1 MERILFIKL
10 DPKTEADVICWMN
23 SLPPRTINKTVNEI
37 VIAET
42 SRQIARIPYEFSYTN
57 EVEPLRC
64 RLIFRSSSALDFL
77 AKIPKGEY
85 KSTLLKI
92 IRHHIQTN
100 KELKPDLFTINR
112 EYLYIV
118 AKNFIKEV
126 EKKKL
131 DSKGVPDRTNK
142 LIQFYNKAFNV
153 FLHLSYF
160 GYKSVD
166 ENMGD
171 YKLYNLNYRGIV
183 NKTFSEIF
191 GELPKSVDEKSNNV
205 HRVSGDNSINEK
217 RGTNNVY

>member
-10 DPKTEADVICWMN
+10 DPKTEADVISWMN

-42 SRQIARIPYEFSYTN
+42 KEQIARVPYEFSYTN

-85 KSTLLKI
+85 KTTLVKT
-92 IRHHIQTN
+92 IRRHIQHN
-100 KELKPDLFTINR
+100 QELQPDLFTINR
-112 EYLYIV
+112 KYLYIV

-131 DSKGVPDRTNK
+131 DSKGVPDRANK
-142 LIQFYNKAFNV
+142 LIQFYTKAFNV
-153 FLHLSYF
+153 FFHLSYF

-171 YKLYNLNYRGIV
+171 YKLCHLNYKAIV

-191 GELPKSVDEKSNNV
+191 GEQPKSADE
-205 HRVSGDNSINEK
+205 NSIN
-217 RGTNNVY
+217 

>member
-37 VIAET
+37 MVAET
-42 SRQIARIPYEFSYTN
+42 SGRIARVPYEFSYTN

-64 RLIFRSSSALDFL
+64 RLIFRSKTALDFL

-85 KSTLLKI
+85 KSTLVKT
-92 IRHHIQTN
+92 IRRHIQTN
-100 KELKPDLFTINR
+100 KELQPDLFTINR
-112 EYLYIV
+112 EYLYVI
-118 AKNFIKEV
+118 AKKFIKEV

-142 LIQFYNKAFNV
+142 LIQFYTKAFNV
-153 FLHLSYF
+153 FFHLSYF

-171 YKLYNLNYRGIV
+171 YKLYNLNYRAIV

-191 GELPKSVDEKSNNV
+191 SELPKSANENSNKL
-205 HRVSGDNSINEK
+205 HQISRDNSINEK
-217 RGTNNVY
+217 RGTNNV

>member
-1 MERILFIKL
+1 MEIILFIKL
-10 DPKTEADVICWMN
+10 DPKNEADVICWMN

-37 VIAET
+37 VVAET
-42 SRQIARIPYEFSYTN
+42 SGQIARVPYEFSYTN

-64 RLIFRSSSALDFL
+64 RLIFRNRTALDFL

-85 KSTLLKI
+85 KSALVKT
-92 IRHHIQTN
+92 IRRHIQTN
-100 KELKPDLFTINR
+100 KELKLDLFTINR
-112 EYLYIV
+112 DYLYVV
-118 AKNFIKEV
+118 AKKFIKEI

-142 LIQFYNKAFNV
+142 LIQFYTKAFNI
-153 FLHLSYF
+153 FFHLSYF

-171 YKLYNLNYRGIV
+171 YKLYNLNYRAIV

-191 GELPKSVDEKSNNV
+191 GELPKSANENSNKL
-205 HRVSGDNSINEK
+205 HRVSDDNSINEK
-217 RGTNNVY
+217 RGANNV

>member
-10 DPKTEADVICWMN
+10 DPKTEADIICWMN

-42 SRQIARIPYEFSYTN
+42 SGQIAPVPYEFSYTN
-57 EVEPLRC
+57 DVEPLRC

-85 KSTLLKI
+85 KTTLVKT
-92 IRHHIQTN
+92 IRRHIQHN
-100 KELKPDLFTINR
+100 QELQPDLFTINR
-112 EYLYIV
+112 KYLYIV

-142 LIQFYNKAFNV
+142 LIKFYTKAFNV
-153 FLHLSYF
+153 FFHLSYF

-171 YKLYNLNYRGIV
+171 YKLYNLNYKAIV

-191 GELPKSVDEKSNNV
+191 GEQPKSADE
-205 HRVSGDNSINEK
+205 NSIN
-217 RGTNNVY
+217 

>member
-37 VIAET
+37 VVAET
-42 SRQIARIPYEFSYTN
+42 SGRIARIPYEFSYTN

-64 RLIFRSSSALDFL
+64 RLIFRNRTALDFL
-77 AKIPKGEY
+77 EKISKGEY
-85 KSTLLKI
+85 KSTLIKT
-92 IRHHIQTN
+92 IRRHIQTN

-112 EYLYIV
+112 DYLYGV
-118 AKNFIKEV
+118 AKKFIKEI

-142 LIQFYNKAFNV
+142 LIQFYTKAFNV
-153 FLHLSYF
+153 FFHLSYF

-171 YKLYNLNYRGIV
+171 YKFYNLNYRAIV

-191 GELPKSVDEKSNNV
+191 SELTKSADENSNNV
-205 HRVSGDNSINEK
+205 HRIRGDNSINEK
-217 RGTNNVY
+217 RGTNNV

>member
-10 DPKTEADVICWMN
+10 DPKTEADIICWMN

-37 VIAET
+37 VIAEIGG
-42 SRQIARIPYEFSYTN
+42 QIARVPYEFLYTN
-57 EVEPLRC
+57 EVDPLRC

-85 KSTLLKI
+85 KSTLVKT
-92 IRHHIQTN
+92 IRRHIQNN
-100 KELKPDLFTINR
+100 KELQPDLFTINR

-126 EKKKL
+126 EKKKF
-131 DSKGVPDRTNK
+131 DSKGIPDRTNK
-142 LIQFYNKAFNV
+142 LIKFYTKAFNV
-153 FLHLSYF
+153 FFHLSYF

-171 YKLYNLNYRGIV
+171 YKLYHLNYRVIV

-191 GELPKSVDEKSNNV
+191 EELPKSADEKS
-205 HRVSGDNSINEK
+205 IN
-217 RGTNNVY
+217 

>member
-23 SLPPRTINKTVNEI
+23 SLPPRTVNKTVNEI

-42 SRQIARIPYEFSYTN
+42 CGQIARVPYEFSYTN

-85 KSTLLKI
+85 KTTLVKT
-92 IRHHIQTN
+92 IRRHRQNN
-100 KELKPDLFTINR
+100 KEWQPDLFSINR

-118 AKNFIKEV
+118 AKNFIKEL

-142 LIQFYNKAFNV
+142 LIKFYTKAFNV
-153 FLHLSYF
+153 FFHLSYF

-171 YKLYNLNYRGIV
+171 YKLCHLNYKAIV

-191 GELPKSVDEKSNNV
+191 GEQPKSADE
-205 HRVSGDNSINEK
+205 NSIN
-217 RGTNNVY
+217 

>member
-1 MERILFIKL
+1 MKLKRRKIKMERILFIKL
-10 DPKTEADVICWMN
+10 DPKTEADIISWMN

-42 SRQIARIPYEFSYTN
+42 CGQIARVLYEFSYTN

-85 KSTLLKI
+85 KTTLVKT
-92 IRHHIQTN
+92 IRRHIQHN
-100 KELKPDLFTINR
+100 KELQPDLFTINR
-112 EYLYIV
+112 KYLYIV
-118 AKNFIKEV
+118 AKNFIIELG
-126 EKKKL
+126 KKKL

-142 LIQFYNKAFNV
+142 LIKFYTKAFNV
-153 FLHLSYF
+153 FFHLSYF

-171 YKLYNLNYRGIV
+171 YKLYYLNCRAIV

-191 GELPKSVDEKSNNV
+191 GEQPKSADE
-205 HRVSGDNSINEK
+205 NSIN
-217 RGTNNVY
+217 